1 MNFAEHLER
10 HRNDDGS
17 YDLDAAEAARAKEL
31 ADSPESTAQLA
42 LKAAKHERAAWE
54 KTETANLRKMFSQPA
69 LSPELE
75 LEIKVP
81 LGDSTAVAYGDM
93 NHIRIRLRKDM
104 RTRIHLREIRAFDVE
119 LTHWLDTEAL
129 LPDGQTIREAMG
141 L

>member
-17 YDLDAAEAARAKEL
+17 HDLDAAEAARAKEL